1 MKREDSYGGRSL
13 HSQSHGESF
22 FSLMNN
28 RFRGNGLYI
37 LDEPESA
44 LSPQR
49 LFSVIILLDR
59 LAKQHSQ
66 FIIATHS
73 PILLGMRDVEIYSF
87 DDERVMPIS
96 YEETESYII
105 TRAFLENRER
115 MLGNILD

>member
-1 MKREDSYGGRSL
+1 
-13 HSQSHGESF
+13 
-22 FSLMNN
+22 MNN

-37 LDEPESA
+37 LDEPEAA

-49 LFSVIILLDR
+49 LLSVIILLDR

-66 FIIATHS
+66 FIIATQS

-87 DDERVMPIS
+87 DDERIMPIS

-115 MLGNILD
+115 MLGNILDQAACKPKTSLNTD